1 MTAIA
6 SMLLSWMIVLFSLA
20 EMKTVKQVKG
30 YLIIMVIIDYTLQH
44 QREKSYIVQ
53 KLKQVKALTEHAQQ
67 HVTWIMASSPH
78 FNHIMVWVRIPPL
91 PPMFGKFLF
100 GLAWPSE
107 GVTNEETPSLLKN
120 GPILQTLLSKSYSE
134 FWL

>member
-1 MTAIA
+1 M
-6 SMLLSWMIVLFSLA
+6 LFSLA

-78 FNHIMVWVRIPPL
+78 FNHNGVGSNPTAATNVREISL
-91 PPMFGKFLF
+91 WL
-100 GLAWPSE
+100 GLA
-107 GVTNEETPSLLKN
+107 
-120 GPILQTLLSKSYSE
+120 
-134 FWL
+134 